1 MKDDSVLCP
10 SAAPVENGDSEMT
23 TEETWDQKGSEP
35 NEAESKEAE
44 PNEAEPG
51 GDEGPVVEEIQQ
63 EIMMEEDEEVEVPT
77 PKIAPAQP
85 DAPKKEHVNVVFIG
99 HVGECPRG
107 RLWKPLQMSP
117 QFC

>member
-1 MKDDSVLCP
+1 M
-10 SAAPVENGDSEMT
+10 ENGDSEMT
-23 TEETWDQKGSEP
+23 PEETWDQKGTEP
-35 NEAESKEAE
+35 NEAE
-44 PNEAEPG
+44 PGGGPG

-63 EIMMEEDEEVEVPT
+63 EIMMEEDEEVPT

-107 RLWKPLQMSP
+107 CLLKPLQMSP
-117 QFC
+117 QFCQNG